1 MALLPLRRAALVAAV
16 VTAVTT
22 GALSAP
28 TSSAA
33 APDRAPRQERA
44 AGCHAPRCFG
54 AISFNKRTGVA
65 GLSNDRDGRR
75 KAIRLAQRNC
85 RVKSERHFGS
95 PGQCTAAGSVQD
107 GCMAVA
113 FRVEDDVITAWI
125 TRFGYTRHEATSAA
139 RAAVAGPGDR
149 YIAAWLCTTR
159 DYLT

>member
-1 MALLPLRRAALVAAV
+1 MALLLPLRAALVAAV

-22 GALSAP
+22 GVLAAP
-28 TSSAA
+28 SSSAA
-33 APDRAPRQERA
+33 APERAPRQERA

-65 GLSNDRDGRR
+65 GISNDRDGRR
-75 KAIRLAQRNC
+75 KSIRLAQRNC
-85 RVKSERHFGS
+85 RVKSERSFGS

-113 FRVEDDVITAWI
+113 FRVEDEVITAWT
-125 TRFGYTRHEATSAA
+125 TRFGHTRREAKRAA

-149 YIAAWLCTTR
+149 YVAGWLCTTR
-159 DYLT
+159 DY